1 MITFFCVVW
10 RIMKVV
16 YKLLVFRLVFR
27 ELDGNLVKFQ
37 SARKYTKVILKWPV
51 LSLFQESVL
60 KLIRCLLHQ
69 SGCHSFNPS
78 AWAKP
83 QSRTCHIPGRTN
95 ASLSTVSSRRF
106 TERTKLSVAKKPT
119 RLTREC
125 VHSVVQHCGP
135 YLLDLLS
142 PAAAPGLGKSCL
154 MIIKSVIAIGEV
166 KFCQGFFRYIKFF
179 ALFAAIS

>member
-10 RIMKVV
+10 RTMKVV

-27 ELDGNLVKFQ
+27 ELDGILVKFQ

-69 SGCHSFNPS
+69 SGCHSFIPS

-83 QSRTCHIPGRTN
+83 QSRTWPNKRLSFYSLQPAIHRKNKPFCRQEANLLNPRVCSLCCTALWPIP
-95 ASLSTVSSRRF
+95 
-106 TERTKLSVAKKPT
+106 P
-119 RLTREC
+119 
-125 VHSVVQHCGP
+125 
-135 YLLDLLS
+135 
-142 PAAAPGLGKSCL
+142 
-154 MIIKSVIAIGEV
+154 
-166 KFCQGFFRYIKFF
+166 
-179 ALFAAIS
+179 